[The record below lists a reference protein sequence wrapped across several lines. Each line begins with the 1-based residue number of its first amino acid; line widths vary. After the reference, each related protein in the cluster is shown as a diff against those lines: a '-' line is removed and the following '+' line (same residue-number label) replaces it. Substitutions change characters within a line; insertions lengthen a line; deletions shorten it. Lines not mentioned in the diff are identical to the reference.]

1 MRRTPDGGGCLGTRR
16 TRRPCP
22 RPRAGTQQSAR
33 PGTCFGARATKGG
46 GSAAQNEHG
55 QTTPMQEKGYIEMQ
69 NEHGQTS
76 LVQEKGYIEIATLLE
91 EAEGRRTVPSS
102 QRRLSLPRL
111 FSGGSTAGPTRG
123 TRSTRTRWG
132 TMFLGVCACMCVL
145 RAGGAE
151 CGGKNG
157 VVHMGCA
164 ERAGK
169 V

>member
-1 MRRTPDGGGCLGTRR
+1 MLGYPPHQAAVSKAKDGDAAKRKARDVLRGTGDTARIRRR
-16 TRRPCP
+16 
-22 RPRAGTQQSAR
+22 
-33 PGTCFGARATKGG
+33 KGG
-46 GSAAQNEHG
+46 RSAAQNEHG
-55 QTTPMQEKGYIEMQ
+55 QTTLMQEKGYIEMQ
-69 NEHGQTS
+69 NEHGQTA

-132 TMFLGVCACMCVL
+132 TTFLGVCACMCVL